1 MKFVDIFK
9 KALDAEQLV
18 KLTLSKPRIK
28 KGDVKNYFIRP
39 VELKGTLMYQSVA
52 RTATQD
58 FTENHDAREILDL
71 VEGQLREHFY
81 NATLWTVDATYH
93 YLQSKKGKETLK
105 KKPGKNAPLAR
116 QHNRSKEYLVSAEE
130 PWLKALGIASESGK
144 IYADKQAKYRQINRF
159 IEVVDNLIQQQSLS
173 TIYDMGSGKGYLTFA
188 LYSHLAEQNPAVE
201 VTGVEVRQDL
211 VDKCNR
217 VANDMGFSGL
227 RFQLGSIEDYEVQEA
242 DMIIALHACDI
253 ATDMAI
259 AKGIKTGA
267 QYIIVAP
274 CCQKQ
279 VRTDM
284 DLPRDN
290 PLAELL
296 QHGILLERQAVMI
309 TDGIRAMMMEKLG
322 YETKVFEF
330 ISTEHTA
337 KNIMITAAFTGKQN
351 EHLTQEIKQLKAA
364 FGVKRHYL
372 EELLT
377 DKT

>member
-18 KLTLSKPRIK
+18 KLTLSKPRSK
-28 KGDVKNYFIRP
+28 KGDVKNYFVRP

-71 VEGQLREHFY
+71 VEGHLSQHFY
-81 NATLWTVDATYH
+81 NATLWTTDATYH
-93 YLQSKKGKETLK
+93 YLQSKKGKEKLK

-116 QHNRSKEYLVSAEE
+116 QHNRPKEYLVTADE
-130 PWLKALGIASESGK
+130 PWLMALGIASETGK
-144 IYADKQAKYRQINRF
+144 IYADKQAKYRQINKF
-159 IEVVDNLIQQQSLS
+159 IEVVDKLIQQQSLS

-188 LYSHLAEQNPAVE
+188 LYSHLAKQNPAVE

-259 AKGIKTGA
+259 AKGVKTGA

-279 VRTDM
+279 VRKDM
-284 DLPRDN
+284 DIPRDN
-290 PLAELL
+290 PLAEIL

-309 TDGIRAMMMEKLG
+309 TDGIRAMLMEKQG

-337 KNIMITAAFTGKQN
+337 KNIMITAAFTGKQK
-351 EHLTQEIKQLKAA
+351 EHLTEEIKKLKAA
-364 FGVKRHYL
+364 FGVNRHYL

-377 DKT
+377 DMT